1 MCASS
6 LSWPELAPANAV
18 LTPRAYT
25 AGALLPA
32 RRCGDG
38 QQTLMPAHPERDIP
52 DLHAREPDPQYADE
66 QPFDRYGHALLREIR
81 GREPPHER
89 WRFGLALLLTILFH
103 IALVVL
109 VRLEMRPR
117 LLPPPQARVDNNN
130 NAISVTLYETPETS
144 APAAAPPPID
154 LPPVRTREVSPRQ
167 VRAQP
172 STPGHITAT
181 IGETQPSPRLF
192 GPQGQALLPPSA
204 ASKVSA
210 YAAPTPTEPGLMKHS
225 TPLPYQSTRF
235 NKDWAP
241 DKESLGQKAFR
252 RATDATTVQHTFR
265 LPGGIKITCGV
276 SPLMLAAGCGPQ
288 PPPPPPKNDNDI
300 RLSLPPAR
308 TLTGKKVV
316 VPGMASSSALPAKAS
331 TAPKPAAAGD
341 VH

>member
-1 MCASS
+1 
-6 LSWPELAPANAV
+6 
-18 LTPRAYT
+18 
-25 AGALLPA
+25 
-32 RRCGDG
+32 
-38 QQTLMPAHPERDIP
+38 MPAHPERDIP
-52 DLHAREPDPQYADE
+52 DLDARDPDPQHADE

-81 GREPPHER
+81 GREPPRER
-89 WRFGLALLLTILFH
+89 WRLGLALLLTILFH
-103 IALVVL
+103 VVLVVL

-117 LLPPPQARVDNNN
+117 LLPPPLATADNN
-130 NAISVTLYETPETS
+130 NAISVNLYEAPLAS
-144 APAAAPPPID
+144 AAAPAPPPID
-154 LPPVRTREVSPRQ
+154 LPPVRTREVSTRQ

-172 STPGHITAT
+172 PTPGHMTAT
-181 IGETQPSPRLF
+181 IGETQPSPKLF
-192 GPQGQALLPPSA
+192 GAQGQALLPPPA
-204 ASKVSA
+204 ASVTPA

-252 RATDATTVQHTFR
+252 RAADATTVQHTFR

-316 VPGMASSSALPAKAS
+316 VPGVPSSSALPAKAS
-331 TAPKPAAAGD
+331 TAPKPAGSGGL
-341 VH
+341 